1 MGQRKKT
8 QLKNYGGVEAFMEEK
23 RKMSRD
29 YLEKHNNSALDNRL
43 RTYYREHLVELTLY
57 MSHDQ
62 WKSQYIYSI
71 MNYQKLGFRPVSDY
85 VFLDSA
91 LYTYNLKKVAKD
103 QRWPLL
109 RFSMPVQ
116 EPVVVKG
123 HEEIFEFLYSN
134 SLFRFEVQK
143 DIMSESIEKYI
154 EEAIKPHL
162 QSLFWHPRLTFQYSF
177 HTNLTSY
184 QHNMINYSLIGIF
197 YRNIFLCLGRTFKN
211 LINIFKNKEQYLGS
225 KQNLTKGFREL

>member
-1 MGQRKKT
+1 
-8 QLKNYGGVEAFMEEK
+8 
-23 RKMSRD
+23 
-29 YLEKHNNSALDNRL
+29 
-43 RTYYREHLVELTLY
+43 
-57 MSHDQ
+57 
-62 WKSQYIYSI
+62 

-134 SLFRFEVQK
+134 SLFRFEV
-143 DIMSESIEKYI
+143 
-154 EEAIKPHL
+154 
-162 QSLFWHPRLTFQYSF
+162 
-177 HTNLTSY
+177 
-184 QHNMINYSLIGIF
+184 
-197 YRNIFLCLGRTFKN
+197 
-211 LINIFKNKEQYLGS
+211 
-225 KQNLTKGFREL
+225 